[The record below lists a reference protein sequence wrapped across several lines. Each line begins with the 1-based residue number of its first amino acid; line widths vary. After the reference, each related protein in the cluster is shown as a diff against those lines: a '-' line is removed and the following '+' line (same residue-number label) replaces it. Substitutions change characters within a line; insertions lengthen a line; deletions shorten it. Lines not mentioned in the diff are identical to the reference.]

1 MNLTLHLVAWD
12 LRYMRHYLGLWLG
25 LVVLQAGLVGYAPYL
40 PFREPQPDLFPTPLG
55 WMLSPLAWLV
65 AVLKFCLLA
74 VLVARLVHKDPTI
87 GSIAFWLSR
96 PLSRARLLVGKS
108 LFLLAAVILPTLLVE
123 VGLLFVCG
131 VTPYD
136 TFRSVPQILFLT
148 VLALVVL
155 MVLAAVTTSLAR
167 MILAGGLTLVG
178 VPLLWAL
185 LSLGAAWLWL
195 LGEKILP
202 DNGVPVAQPMPPP
215 GFSSYFVVFATV
227 LLLTA
232 GALVCFQYLTRRTTW
247 SRVLLGVGVSAG
259 VCGALL
265 SVGSWSQGLGAAL
278 PGHDRL
284 GKAIPDPER
293 VEARVDEQ
301 SLLLSFE
308 QDPLSAF
315 GLRRDK
321 KVLLKGSIG
330 LAPLPSDLAVLPMQV
345 SAKLL
350 SPSGETLA
358 SHVSQSSDF
367 YGIPERG
374 GRLGLGS
381 EMSLLLRQ
389 TLEGVAFLNS
399 VSPYSDT
406 PFRVSHPELFSFGKD
421 LYNRHRAGGVV
432 LTARVDF
439 LIRREAIS
447 VMRLE
452 EGAGYVGRTERAAIL
467 SADASPRGRWI
478 VRLNDVS
485 HRLLQDGR
493 RRSTYLLINRARRQ
507 ALMGWDW
514 GDSLSMPP
522 LLSSALPM
530 LRVRWLQLDFR
541 PSGDGPPAD
550 AGWND
555 GAELIRVESR
565 DVGWISKSI
574 RLQDLVMDRIAKSP
588 WEEPPPANDG

>member
-65 AVLKFCLLA
+65 AVLKICLLG

-148 VLALVVL
+148 VLALAVL

-321 KVLLKGSIG
+321 KVLLKGNIG

-374 GRLGLGS
+374 GQLAILRSGG
-381 EMSLLLRQ
+381 EMSWVSMMSSLLR
-389 TLEGVAFLNS
+389 TGS
-399 VSPYSDT
+399 V
-406 PFRVSHPELFSFGKD
+406 
-421 LYNRHRAGGVV
+421 
-432 LTARVDF
+432 
-439 LIRREAIS
+439 
-447 VMRLE
+447 
-452 EGAGYVGRTERAAIL
+452 
-467 SADASPRGRWI
+467 
-478 VRLNDVS
+478 
-485 HRLLQDGR
+485 
-493 RRSTYLLINRARRQ
+493 
-507 ALMGWDW
+507 
-514 GDSLSMPP
+514 
-522 LLSSALPM
+522 
-530 LRVRWLQLDFR
+530 
-541 PSGDGPPAD
+541 
-550 AGWND
+550 
-555 GAELIRVESR
+555 
-565 DVGWISKSI
+565 
-574 RLQDLVMDRIAKSP
+574 
-588 WEEPPPANDG
+588 